1 MYKGDE
7 ILLYIEVSNVFVPI
21 GCLTSQSMEENSELI
36 EVSSNSPNGF
46 RNYKTNLQTFS
57 VSFEGV
63 VTDNVFSLNDI
74 RGVKRNRELR
84 RYKIATIDGVLSD
97 VFNAYVSDISEA
109 ANIGE
114 FWTFSGSL
122 KGNGKPILSY
132 VVAGDNWVYLNGDNV
147 VDLNGNNLIFIE

>member
-36 EVSSNSPNGF
+36 EVSSNSTNGF

-57 VSFEGV
+57 VSFEGI

-74 RGVKRNRELR
+74 KDVKRNREIR
-84 RYKIATIDGVLSD
+84 RYKIETLDSEFSD
-97 VFNAYVSDISEA
+97 VFNAYMSDVSEA
-109 ANIGE
+109 ANVGE

-132 VVAGDNWVYLNGDNV
+132 VRAGDNWVFLNGDNV
-147 VDLNGNNLIFIE
+147 VDLNGDNLIFI